1 MSRRRRPVWRRH
13 PWLTLVFVLAVVLAL
28 GFGARTV
35 MLALDWDRAP
45 PIVESWMT
53 PRYIV
58 HSYDIDPQVLAEVLD
73 KQPGESP
80 RDTLAEIA
88 RARGVP
94 VADLM
99 AAVQALVAVPGT
111 AP

>member
-1 MSRRRRPVWRRH
+1 MTGLRRPVWRQH
-13 PWLTLVFVLAVVLAL
+13 PWLSLVFVVAVVLAL
-28 GFGARTV
+28 TFAARTV
-35 MLALDWDRAP
+35 MLAFDWGRAP
-45 PIVESWMT
+45 PVVEGWMT

-58 HSYDIDPQVLAEVLD
+58 HSYDIDPQVLARVLE

-88 RARGVP
+88 KARGVP

-99 AAVQALVAVPGT
+99 AAVQALVAVPGM